1 MVVFVL
7 IKMSAAVIYYVKYV
21 EYIVLLV
28 FKNAQLPL
36 TPVFPSSRDGPAGY
50 IDRKSCL
57 ITAFMV
63 LAWSQACLIPVKTF
77 SKQRVMGG

>member
-1 MVVFVL
+1 
-7 IKMSAAVIYYVKYV
+7 MSAAVIYYVKYV

-28 FKNAQLPL
+28 LKNAQLPL

-63 LAWSQACLIPVKTF
+63 LA
-77 SKQRVMGG
+77 